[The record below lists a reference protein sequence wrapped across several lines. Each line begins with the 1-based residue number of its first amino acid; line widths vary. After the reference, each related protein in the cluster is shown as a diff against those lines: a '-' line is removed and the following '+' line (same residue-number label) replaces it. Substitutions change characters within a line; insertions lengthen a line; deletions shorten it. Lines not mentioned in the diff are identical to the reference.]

1 MLRRINRFIRSLRLS
16 TYLLLHISL
25 ILRVFT
31 FIVHVNMVLSIFNH
45 SFQILIRFIFII
57 KIRILIVLSS
67 IHSIAFLFLF
77 INLHFLIANAVPGKH
92 SLAIKILLR
101 NVLTIA
107 RKSERIVIFLLL
119 IHFARGCLNL
129 CLSKAYW
136 STSSIY
142 SCSNYIFILWILN
155 IILILLNFA
164 SVSCYRLRYLLWY
177 PCSVGYLRSI
187 WSDRSLLVP

>member
-1 MLRRINRFIRSLRLS
+1 LLRRINRFIRSLRLTS
-16 TYLLLHISL
+16 YLFLHIFL
-25 ILRVFT
+25 YLRVFT

-164 SVSCYRLRYLLWY
+164 SVPCYRLRYLLWY
-177 PCSVGYLRSI
+177 SCSVGYLRSI

>member
-1 MLRRINRFIRSLRLS
+1 
-16 TYLLLHISL
+16 
-25 ILRVFT
+25 
-31 FIVHVNMVLSIFNH
+31 MVLSIFNH

-77 INLHFLIANAVPGKH
+77 INLHFLIADAVPGKH

-107 RKSERIVIFLLL
+107 WKSEGIIILVLL
-119 IHFARGCLNL
+119 IHFAGSCLNL

-142 SCSNYIFILWILN
+142 SRSNYIFILLILN

-164 SVSCYRLRYLLWY
+164 SVPCYRLRYLLWY
-177 PCSVGYLRSI
+177 PSSVSYLRSI
-187 WSDRSLLVP
+187 WSDRSFLVP

>member
-1 MLRRINRFIRSLRLS
+1 MLRRINRFTRPFRLT

-25 ILRVFT
+25 YLRVFT

-45 SFQILIRFIFII
+45 SSQILIRFIFII
-57 KIRILIVLSS
+57 KIRILIILSS

-77 INLHFLIANAVPGKH
+77 INLHFLIANAVPSKH

-107 RKSERIVIFLLL
+107 WKSKRIVIFLLL
-119 IHFARGCLNL
+119 IHFAGSCLNL

-164 SVSCYRLRYLLWY
+164 SVPCYRLRYLLWY
-177 PCSVGYLRSI
+177 PSSVGYLRSI
-187 WSDRSLLVP
+187 WSNRSLLVP

>member
-1 MLRRINRFIRSLRLS
+1 LLRRINRFIRSLRLTS
-16 TYLLLHISL
+16 YLFLHIFL
-25 ILRVFT
+25 YLRVFT

-77 INLHFLIANAVPGKH
+77 INLHFLIADAVPGKH

-107 RKSERIVIFLLL
+107 WKSERIIILVLL
-119 IHFARGCLNL
+119 IHLAGGCLNL

-142 SCSNYIFILWILN
+142 SRSNYIFILLILN

-164 SVSCYRLRYLLWY
+164 SVPCYRLRYLLWY
-177 PCSVGYLRSI
+177 LSSVGYLRSI
-187 WSDRSLLVP
+187 WSNRSLLVP

>member
-1 MLRRINRFIRSLRLS
+1 MLRRIYRFIRPFRLS

-25 ILRVFT
+25 YMRVFT

-57 KIRILIVLSS
+57 KISIFIILSS

-77 INLHFLIANAVPGKH
+77 INLHFFIADTVPGKH

-101 NVLTIA
+101 NILTVTW
-107 RKSERIVIFLLL
+107 KSERIVIFVLL
-119 IHFARGCLNL
+119 IHFAGSCLNL

-142 SCSNYIFILWILN
+142 SCSNYVFILWILN

-164 SVSCYRLRYLLWY
+164 SVPCYRLRYLLWY
-177 PCSVGYLRSI
+177 PCSVGNLRSI
-187 WSDRSLLVP
+187 RSNRSLLVP

>member
-1 MLRRINRFIRSLRLS
+1 MLRRIYRFIRPFRLS

-25 ILRVFT
+25 YMRVFT

-77 INLHFLIANAVPGKH
+77 INLHFLIADAVPGKH

-107 RKSERIVIFLLL
+107 WKSERIIILVLL
-119 IHFARGCLNL
+119 IHFAGSCLNL

-142 SCSNYIFILWILN
+142 SRSNYILILLILN

-164 SVSCYRLRYLLWY
+164 SVPCYRLRYLLWY
-177 PCSVGYLRSI
+177 PSSVSYLRSI
-187 WSDRSLLVP
+187 WSDRSFLVP

>member
-1 MLRRINRFIRSLRLS
+1 LLRRINRFIRPLRLS

-142 SCSNYIFILWILN
+142 SRSNYIFILLILN

-164 SVSCYRLRYLLWY
+164 SVPCYRLRYLLWY
-177 PCSVGYLRSI
+177 PSSVSYLRSI
-187 WSDRSLLVP
+187 WSDRSFLVP

>member
-1 MLRRINRFIRSLRLS
+1 
-16 TYLLLHISL
+16 
-25 ILRVFT
+25 
-31 FIVHVNMVLSIFNH
+31 MVLSIFNH

-77 INLHFLIANAVPGKH
+77 INLHFLIADAVPGKH

-107 RKSERIVIFLLL
+107 WKSERIIILVLL
-119 IHFARGCLNL
+119 IHFAGSCLNL

-142 SCSNYIFILWILN
+142 SRSNYILILLILN

-164 SVSCYRLRYLLWY
+164 SVPCYRLRYLLWY
-177 PCSVGYLRSI
+177 PSSVSYLRGI
-187 WSDRSLLVP
+187 WSDRSFLVP